1 MSDLT
6 AEQIFSSYLPDRLQK
21 KADLVEQIDSS
32 YQFDLSG
39 EGGGKWY
46 VDLTKQGG
54 EVSQGELDDPGVT
67 VSMAV
72 QDFVDMVQGK
82 LNGQMAFMQGKLK
95 IKGDMSLALKLQALL
110 S

>member
-1 MSDLT
+1 MSDLN
-6 AEQIFSSYLPDRLQK
+6 AEQIFSSYLPERLQK
-21 KADLVEQIDSS
+21 KAELVQQIDSS

-39 EGGGKWY
+39 DGGGKWY
-46 VDLTKQGG
+46 VDLTKEGG
-54 EVSQGELDDPGVT
+54 EVKPGELEDPGVT
-67 VSMAV
+67 VSMTA

-95 IKGDMSLALKLQALL
+95 IKGDMSLALKLQSLL